1 MANEGLPWLGEDKV
15 LCALLSSSFCPC
27 GGCTGKD
34 LPTGQCHKHA
44 YVPGAFGNIGG
55 ELLVIMVLHC
65 ARAGEGSWGWRGVNT
80 EQVLIKCQE
89 CSRRNEKKEIYGRR
103 RTLLIALVKCKCVG
117 RKRDVYW
124 QGQKSSQNRCILV
137 MRVRTLCRAISFP
150 QDTPA

>member
-1 MANEGLPWLGEDKV
+1 MAGGGQGA
-15 LCALLSSSFCPC
+15 LCLAEQQLLSLWWVHREGPPYRTMPQACLCPR
-27 GGCTGKD
+27 GIWK
-34 LPTGQCHKHA
+34 
-44 YVPGAFGNIGG
+44 YWG
-55 ELLVIMVLHC
+55 ELLAIMVLHC
-65 ARAGEGSWGWRGVNT
+65 ARAGEGSWGWSGVNT

-117 RKRDVYW
+117 RKCDVYW